1 MTPEEHK
8 SYEEAELPHPHH
20 NAPTV
25 ATYKREHPSP
35 YIEAAKESVYTK
47 PECYHSSIKVMLE
60 TSFIKGCEYAER
72 EGYNKALDEVLKVV
86 CMPATI
92 FLFESGLAKGIMIEE
107 LKKLRK

>member
-8 SYEEAELPHPHH
+8 SYEEAAKAYLKTLKGIGYQSLYDFAIQTKASYLAGCIHAH
-20 NAPTV
+20 
-25 ATYKREHPSP
+25 KLRED
-35 YIEAAKESVYTK
+35 
-47 PECYHSSIKVMLE
+47 
-60 TSFIKGCEYAER
+60 AER
-72 EGYNKALDEVLKVV
+72 EAHNKALDEVLKVV